1 VTASGIEELS
11 REECERLLASQN
23 LGRVAI
29 VIDGNP
35 QIFPVNYA
43 YQDGIVVFRSSLGVK
58 VERSP
63 MSSIAFETDM
73 VDTAYGTA
81 WSVMVEGTAQDITK
95 TIDPTSERLRQVV
108 LEPAAPG
115 DRRYWIGVYVDKM
128 SGRRFSLPG
137 QFVPG

>member
-11 REECERLLASQN
+11 REECERLLAGQN

-29 VIDGNP
+29 VIDGHP

-43 YQDGIVVFRSSLGVK
+43 YQDGIVVFRSALGVK
-58 VERSP
+58 AERSP
-63 MSSIAFETDM
+63 MSSVAFETDM
-73 VDTAYGTA
+73 VDTASGTA

-95 TIDPTSERLRQVV
+95 TIDPTSERLRHLV

-115 DRRYWIGVYVDKM
+115 DRRYWIGVYVAKM

-137 QFVPG
+137 QFVHG